1 MKIVVAMDSFKGSL
15 SSLEA
20 GRAVLEGIRRA
31 MDAEVVVKPLADGGE
46 GTAEALV
53 YGMNAEKIAVEV
65 TGPLGERV
73 IAEYG
78 IVRETGTAIVEFA
91 SAAGLAL
98 VPFEKR
104 NPLHTTSY
112 GVGEII
118 KDAVRRNC
126 RHFIVGIG
134 GSATNDGG
142 LGMLQALGC
151 RFFNDRGEEV
161 GPFGRDLPD
170 VARID
175 AGNMLREL
183 KDCRFRVAC
192 DVKNP
197 LCGEMGASRI
207 FGPQKGAAPEM
218 VEMLDR
224 ALNRFARLAPEG
236 RNVDLS
242 LAPGAGAAGGAGF
255 AFLAFLDASLESG
268 VSIVID
274 EIGLEEDIRD
284 ADIVVTGEGRLD
296 AQTVMGKAPAGV
308 ASLAKKHSKPVIA
321 FAGCAS
327 ENARV
332 INEAGI
338 DAYFPIIQAPMT
350 VQEAMGIKTARSN
363 LETAAEQVFRL
374 IKICGAGHAT

>member
-20 GRAVLEGIRRA
+20 GRAVSEGIRRA

-118 KDAVRRNC
+118 KDAVTEKLQALYR
-126 RHFIVGIG
+126 G
-134 GSATNDGG
+134 GSAAVRRRRG

-175 AGNMLREL
+175 DGNMLREL

-207 FGPQKGAAPEM
+207 FGPQKGTEPEM
-218 VEMLDR
+218 MEMLER
-224 ALNRFARLAPEG
+224 ALKRFARLAPEAERG
-236 RNVDLS
+236 TSALHRRRC
-242 LAPGAGAAGGAGF
+242 GGGAGF
-255 AFLAFLDASLESG
+255 AFWHSWTASLESG